1 MKKEKEFENIS
12 LIRKIAWS
20 FHKSTGLD
28 WDDLFQESYLA
39 YRYALD
45 HYNPESNVK
54 ISAFIW
60 IHVRNQLNSYYQ
72 KEQQFLNPL
81 KKAYRRDQKA
91 NENLSAWIPSN
102 DCYNQCNF
110 ELECLSADA
119 QKIADIVLNTAKK
132 FIKLSLPQTR
142 ERLTNI
148 LTNQGWTKERI
159 QNGIRDIMLVCS
171 ES

>member
-1 MKKEKEFENIS
+1 MEDLN
-12 LIRKIAWS
+12 LLRKIAWS

-39 YRYALD
+39 YRYALE
-45 HYNPESNVK
+45 HYDPKSNVK

-60 IHVRNQLNSYYQ
+60 IHVKNQLNSYYE
-72 KEQQFLNPL
+72 KELKFVNPL

-91 NENLSAWIPSN
+91 HQNLSSWIYL
-102 DCYNQCNF
+102 DDTYNESNF
-110 ELECLSADA
+110 ELEYLSADA

-132 FIKLSLPQTR
+132 FIKLSLPQAC

-148 LTNQGWTKERI
+148 LTNQGWSKERI
-159 QNGIRDIMLVCS
+159 QNGIRDIVVACS
-171 ES
+171 